1 MSGKAILQNNP
12 MDWGHKEENHM
23 AKDKDG
29 TKKYRAHG
37 DGGLTPRK
45 DKDGNIIGWQG
56 FCYYIDQAT
65 GEKKRHYESGKG
77 QKETAQK
84 IRDWQNGVRDG
95 KIIPGSILTVGEWLD
110 QWLETYV
117 KTNTRQITYNGY
129 YGIVNSHL
137 KPELG
142 GLRLTDLQPARVQ
155 KMLNDK
161 REHGRIKDG
170 GPLGARQV
178 IYIYTILH
186 KALDQAL
193 KNGLVGRNV
202 CDAVTKPKKQR
213 HEFKPWTIEETNTF
227 LKVAR
232 ESRFFPLYLTVWG
245 TGLRRSEVLG
255 LQWQDIDFKNGTLF
269 VRRSLVPVKG
279 GLAFN
284 ETKTS
289 GSRRIIPLPAAVIKE
304 LKAWKVRQKSEKLAF
319 PGEYNPQSL
328 IFCNEFGRPTRP
340 EALDRD
346 FKKQIQVADLPV
358 IRFHDLRHGH
368 ATMLLEMGED
378 LKTISERLGHSTITI
393 TADTYT
399 HVREKTQREASFK
412 LDKAL
417 DMR

>member
-1 MSGKAILQNNP
+1 MI
-12 MDWGHKEENHM
+12 HM
-23 AKDKDG
+23 AKDNE
-29 TKKYRAHG
+29 TSKKYRAHG
-37 DGGLTPRK
+37 DGGLTPRR
-45 DKDGNIIGWQG
+45 DKDGNITSWQG

-65 GEKKRHYESGKG
+65 GEKKRHYETGKG
-77 QKETAQK
+77 QKETAKK

-95 KIIPGSILTVGEWLD
+95 KIIPGSILTVGDWLD

-117 KTNTRQITYNGY
+117 KTANRQITHTGY
-129 YGIVNSHL
+129 QGIVKSHL
-137 KPELG
+137 KPVIG
-142 GLRLTDLQPARVQ
+142 GIQLTELQPAKVQ
-155 KMLNDK
+155 KMINDK
-161 REHGRIKDG
+161 LEHGRIKNG
-170 GPLGARQV
+170 GPLGTRQV

-202 CDAVTKPKKQR
+202 CDAVSKPKLHR

-227 LKVAR
+227 LKS
-232 ESRFFPLYLTVWG
+232 SRGSRLFPLYLTVWG
-245 TGLRRSEVLG
+245 TGLRRSEEVLG
-255 LQWQDIDFKNGTLF
+255 LQWPDIDFKNSTLA

-284 ETKTS
+284 DTKTS

-304 LKAWKVRQKSEKLAF
+304 LKAWDVKQKAEKLAF
-319 PGEYNPQSL
+319 PGEYNPL
-328 IFCNEFGRPTRP
+328 NMVFCNEFGRPTRP
-340 EALDRD
+340 EALDHD
-346 FKKQIQVADLPV
+346 FKKCIQAAGLPV

-399 HVREKTQREASFK
+399 HVREKTQREASSK
-412 LDKAL
+412 LDRAL
-417 DMR
+417 EL